1 MNILIGAD
9 LVPTKSNMK
18 YFENKNIEKLV
29 DNNLLKI

>member
-9 LVPTKSNMK
+9 LVPTKSNIK

-29 DNNLLKI
+29 DKNFWKN